1 MGVSF
6 TRVKINTDGVVRDI
20 LVLLLVE
27 VFFVGVMEKFIGV
40 FSMFLDVQTGMTAE
54 FYEAI
59 NTIKETQKME
69 LTNV

>member
-1 MGVSF
+1 MQTIKTSRG
-6 TRVKINTDGVVRDI
+6 I